1 MHIQSYKEGNTVIM
15 RILGKAGLRPQPAS
29 SSCLS
34 LSPCPP
40 SCLPNP
46 LFLFFLSF
54 IGSLYLYI
62 YSGCIAGQDVIHFND
77 FERSCMSLLALF
89 SSFAMSHSKISFFYV
104 QTHTRAPT
112 HTSTHAYSFHKHT
125 LTHTFT
131 NGTVIKN
138 ETTGFLKTPRTEGKV
153 SSAAVKRVPL
163 ETMRRMIICCS

>member
-1 MHIQSYKEGNTVIM
+1 MIM
-15 RILGKAGLRPQPAS
+15 RILGKAGLRPQLAS

-46 LFLFFLSF
+46 LFLFFILHWFF
-54 IGSLYLYI
+54 IFIYI
-62 YSGCIAGQDVIHFND
+62 YCGCIAGQDVIHFND

-89 SSFAMSHSKISFFYV
+89 SSFAMSHSNILFL
-104 QTHTRAPT
+104 RAN
-112 HTSTHAYSFHKHT
+112 THACTYPHIHTYSFHKHT

-153 SSAAVKRVPL
+153 RSAAVKRVPL